1 MLGKLFK
8 HDMRQLSKVMLPFMV
23 FVFGTT
29 ILGTAALKFAR
40 ETSYRFNDS
49 IIQTLF
55 SISLYFIFGFSV
67 FALFAYAVLSVFL
80 SVSRYYKN
88 LFTDEGYLTFTL
100 PVNSSS
106 LILSK
111 LFSTLI
117 WTLISVVVVIACI
130 ILYITFG
137 GAPIG
142 NVINTE
148 FYKTL
153 GEIVWSGLKW
163 FFSELHA
170 SYTFMAAEIVV
181 LEFVAMVYGILSL
194 FLSITIG
201 SIIAKKHKILAS
213 IGIYYLINTSV
224 STGTTIVITLLSFG
238 TFGLHHVYADQAADT
253 FVHIFFTCMIL
264 IYAAIMV
271 AEFLITNH
279 LLKKKLNLQ

>member
-8 HDMRQLSKVMLPFMV
+8 HDMRQIAKIMLPFMV

-40 ETSYRFNDS
+40 EISYGFTDGVIKN
-49 IIQTLF
+49 LF
-55 SISLYFIFGFSV
+55 SVSLYFIFGFSV
-67 FALFAYAVLSVFL
+67 FALSAYAVLSVFL

-100 PVNSSS
+100 PVNSST
-106 LILSK
+106 LIFSK
-111 LFSTLI
+111 LWSTLL

-130 ILYITFG
+130 VIYITFG

-142 NVINTE
+142 NVINVD
-148 FYKTL
+148 FYQTL
-153 GEIVWSGLKW
+153 GEVLWTGLKW
-163 FFSELHA
+163 FFSELNV
-170 SYTFMAAEIVV
+170 SYTFMVVEIVV
-181 LEFVAMVYGILSL
+181 LGLVATVYGILSL
-194 FLSITIG
+194 FLAITIG

-213 IGIYYLINTSV
+213 IGFYYAINTAV
-224 STGTTIVITLLSFG
+224 STVTTVVMTSLAFG
-238 TFGLHHVYADQAADT
+238 TIGIGHLSVDHAADT
-253 FVHIFFTCMIL
+253 FIHIFLISMFL

-271 AEFLITNH
+271 TEFLITNH